1 MPRERPG
8 DSWYEN
14 FSAVVQLCPILILL
28 LVPLLAPLFETD
40 PLFLLK
46 PTTQYATNMKTSNL
60 KISYYV
66 KSDFPQVFTG
76 SMSKLEKTV
85 EAEYMDMLR
94 NSCHREKITKAKLF
108 LKAKY
113 SSNTQLRKKAAD
125 FSTESC
131 QMLEQLPGQGR
142 SEAEKQLRDFY
153 QDWE

>member
-1 MPRERPG
+1 MPRERSG

-46 PTTQYATNMKTSNL
+46 PTTQYTTHMKTSNL
-60 KISYYV
+60 KTSYYV
-66 KSDFPQVFTG
+66 KSDFPQIFTG
-76 SMSKLEKTV
+76 SISK
-85 EAEYMDMLR
+85 LR
-94 NSCHREKITKAKLF
+94 NSCHREKITKAKLL

-131 QMLEQLPGQGR
+131 QLLEQLPGQGR
-142 SEAEKQLRDFY
+142 SEAEKHLRDFY
-153 QDWE
+153 QDWD